1 MIIDE
6 ILINFVYLLNFL
18 FFSFLSIFLFE
29 GIFKIRSSKGENLLK
44 ASLIFSLALSVS
56 PLYTG
61 ESYGLLEDTILIWIY
76 SFIALILLILGHITM
91 DKLIFGNVKNID
103 EIRSG
108 NIALAIAEGSN
119 FIATSLV
126 VRSVIDNMFSI
137 KINHLEFWIKLIS
150 IYLSIQILLALSL
163 FIYNEYLKKVKK
175 LDIKA
180 LIYQGNISASIHIS
194 ANYIII
200 SFLLA
205 TAFVVGKTTLETL
218 ILTTVYFLLS
228 LILIEIIRFLV
239 DITLFRREKLSTL
252 IKNDEYFKI
261 LYIDTFVI
269 AVIFIYHFLES

>member
-29 GIFKIRSSKGENLLK
+29 GLFKIRSSKGENLLK

-91 DKLIFGNVKNID
+91 DKLIFGNVKNIE